1 MIAVFFKVR
10 ACYGYQTEDGCP
22 GEGKQAEDCNLA
34 NCPGCNEQQ
43 LRMILVEDT
52 SDGLDRSVTKL
63 FI

>member
-10 ACYGYQTEDGCP
+10 ACFGHQTEEGCP

-34 NCPGCNEQQ
+34 NCPGCDEQQ
-43 LRMILVEDT
+43 LWMILVEDT
-52 SDGLDRSVTKL
+52 SDWVDWSVTKL